1 MLGLHQFDVIIA
13 GGGLAGA
20 SVAAA
25 LGEFGYRIL
34 IVEPGLDNTKR
45 LAGELIHPPGAE
57 DLSELGLLSA
67 LESAGGTPVYGFAV
81 FAHNQADKLE
91 AQKGSVLTD
100 SGAFVLPYTSVDG
113 MRMQGYAIEHAH
125 MTKAMLERVE
135 KLPHVTVWKGGRVTA
150 VDVSSNDHALVTI
163 VKGKRELQLKTQL
176 LVAADGRTSNIRKMA
191 GIEDE
196 RTRLSTM
203 VGYVLKGGRLP
214 HPGFGHVFVGGP
226 SPALAYQIAPN
237 EVRVMFD
244 ILDNPDG
251 VKALERDPSYL
262 EPIPEPLRSDIKE
275 AMRTQQA
282 LVSANYTI
290 QPQALTKG
298 RLVCVGD
305 AGGCCHPLTATG
317 ISVSTR
323 DAMRL
328 RQAISDAQGNLNI
341 ALNRY
346 AFLREGP
353 QRTRMALAE
362 ALYRCFSERTPAM
375 ELLRM
380 GILSYW
386 HRSKSGRAA
395 SMALLSTY
403 EGRMSVMARQYA
415 RVVGYGLIELVK
427 LSKSGELGSKRDALV
442 GLSGATAKYV
452 GEAVK
457 GLFDGVYIP
466 KSPQDARQLLKTTLK
481 VA

>member
-1 MLGLHQFDVIIA
+1 MFGLQQFDVIVA

-25 LGEFGYRIL
+25 LGEFGYRVL
-34 IVEPGLDNTKR
+34 IVEPGLDNSKR
-45 LAGELIHPPGAE
+45 LAGELIHPPGTT
-57 DLSELGLLSA
+57 DLSELGLLPA
-67 LESAGGTPVYGFAV
+67 LENAGGTPVYGFAV
-81 FAHNQADKLE
+81 FAHNQREKLSVT
-91 AQKGSVLTD
+91 KGNVLTD

-113 MRMQGYAIEHAH
+113 MRIQGHAIEHAH
-125 MTKAMLERVE
+125 MTKAMLAQVE
-135 KLPHVTVWKGGRVTA
+135 KLPHVTVWKGARVTA
-150 VDVSSNDHALVTI
+150 VDVSSNEYALVTI
-163 VKGKRELQLKTQL
+163 IKGKRELQLRAQL

-191 GIEDE
+191 GIEDD

-203 VGYVLKGGRLP
+203 VGYVLKNGRLP

-244 ILDNPDG
+244 IQDNPDG

-262 EPIPEPLRSDIKE
+262 DPIPEPLRSDIKE

-290 QPQALTKG
+290 SPRALTKG

-328 RQAISDAQGNLNI
+328 KQAISDAQGDLNI
-341 ALNRY
+341 ALRRY
-346 AFLREGP
+346 TFLREGP
-353 QRTRMALAE
+353 TRTRMALAE

-375 ELLRM
+375 ELLRA

-427 LSKSGELGSKRDALV
+427 LSPEIGTKRDAIV
-442 GLSGATAKYV
+442 GLSSATAKYV
-452 GEAVK
+452 GEAVR
-457 GLFDGVYIP
+457 GLFDGIYIP
-466 KSPQDARQLLKTTLK
+466 KTPQDAKNFIRNQIK
-481 VA
+481 AA

>member
-1 MLGLHQFDVIIA
+1 MFGAQQFDVIIA

-45 LAGELIHPPGAE
+45 LAGELIHPPGAH
-57 DLSELGLLSA
+57 DLAELGLLA
-67 LESAGGTPVYGFAV
+67 GLENTGGVPVYGFAV
-81 FAHNQADKLE
+81 FAQTQKEKLS
-91 AQKGSVLTD
+91 AKKAGSVLTD
-100 SGAFVLPYTSVDG
+100 GGAFVLPYTSVDG
-113 MRMQGYAIEHAH
+113 MRMQGHACEHASIA
-125 MTKAMLERVE
+125 KSVLSQVE
-135 KLPHVTVWKGGRVTA
+135 KLPHVTVWKGARVTA
-150 VDVSSNDHALVTI
+150 IDVSNTQYALVTI
-163 VKGKRELQLKTQL
+163 IKGKRELQMRTQL

-191 GIEDE
+191 GIEDK

-244 ILDNPDG
+244 IPDNPDG
-251 VKALERDPSYL
+251 AKALERDPAYL
-262 EPIPEPLRSDIKE
+262 EPIPEPLRSDIRE

-290 QPQALTKG
+290 HPEMVTKG

-323 DAMRL
+323 DAIRL
-328 RQAISDAQGNLNI
+328 RRAIRDTEGNLNL
-341 ALNRY
+341 ALRRY

-353 QRTRMALAE
+353 TRTRMALAE

-380 GILSYW
+380 GVLSYW
-386 HRSKSGRAA
+386 
-395 SMALLSTY
+395 
-403 EGRMSVMARQYA
+403 
-415 RVVGYGLIELVK
+415 
-427 LSKSGELGSKRDALV
+427 
-442 GLSGATAKYV
+442 
-452 GEAVK
+452 
-457 GLFDGVYIP
+457 
-466 KSPQDARQLLKTTLK
+466 
-481 VA
+481 